1 MTWLNPGRW
10 LLYLALLAALG
21 VGIYRLD
28 QSRQQIGY
36 DKAQAE
42 YTAAALKAEQVARAK
57 EQELLTAQTKV
68 EAEYAKHKKIAA
80 ADAGA
85 AADELDRLRNELAIT
100 SAASKDSTPATG
112 DHGTGGL
119 ERELLGNCSQ
129 TLQGVARETDRL
141 AAKTVAL
148 QDYIKSVIGV
158 SQEKIG
164 TIR

>member
-1 MTWLNPGRW
+1 MGLNWLNPGRW

-42 YTAAALKAEQVARAK
+42 YIAAALKAEQAARAK
-57 EQELLTAQTKV
+57 EQELLTARTKV
-68 EAEYAKHKKIAA
+68 EAEYAKHKKTAA

-129 TLQGVARETDRL
+129 TLQGVAREADRL
-141 AAKTVAL
+141 ETKVVAL
-148 QDYIKSVIGV
+148 QSYV
-158 SQEKIG
+158 SQVCVS
-164 TIR
+164 R